1 MELVKLLS
9 CLADGQYHSGVEIG
23 SELGVSRTAIWK
35 ALGKLEASGVAL
47 EVVKG
52 KGYRIVGGLDLLKR
66 DVITDYLN
74 QSSTP
79 FERLFLLQEVDS
91 TNSFL
96 MREESG
102 SDGYTLCLSER
113 QSSGRGRR
121 GRLWH
126 SPYAKNLYLS
136 LSFNLA
142 GGAEALEGLSLALGV
157 AVADCLSANGVAG
170 VGLKWPNDIWV
181 GGKKLAGLLVELK
194 GEAELGWKVVA
205 GLGINVLMN
214 ADEGSVVDQPWTS
227 IDAVAND
234 LSIDRS
240 QWASL
245 LIESLIATI
254 EQYRVSGLGGL
265 LAEWAR
271 FDILHGRGV
280 QVSGSGLSGVCKGVD
295 DRGRLLVESGGEL
308 HAINAGEVSVRPS
321 NSSG

>member
-1 MELVKLLS
+1 MELVKLLN
-9 CLADGQYHSGVEIG
+9 CLADGKYHSGVEIG

-52 KGYRIVGGLDLLKR
+52 KGYRIAGGLDLLNR
-66 DVITDYLN
+66 DVIIGHLN

-79 FERLFLLQEVDS
+79 FETLFLLQDVDS

-96 MREESG
+96 MREESD
-102 SDGYTLCLSER
+102 SDGYALCLSER

-157 AVADCLSANGVAG
+157 AVANCLSANGVAE
-170 VGLKWPNDIWV
+170 VGLKWPNDVWV
-181 GGKKLAGLLVELK
+181 RDRKLAGLLVELK

-205 GLGINVLMN
+205 GLGINILMN
-214 ADEGSVVDQPWTS
+214 DEEGSVVDQPWTS
-227 IDAVAND
+227 ISAVASE

-245 LIESLIATI
+245 LIESLITTI
-254 EQYRVSGLGGL
+254 ERYRVGGLGCL

-271 FDILHGRGV
+271 FDILHGRSV
-280 QVSGSGLSGVCKGVD
+280 QASGNGLSGVCMGVD
-295 DRGRLLVESGGEL
+295 DRGRLLIKSGEEL
-308 HAINAGEVSVRPS
+308 HAINAGEVSVRPNEPS
-321 NSSG
+321 D

>member
-1 MELVKLLS
+1 MELVRLLN

-23 SELGVSRTAIWK
+23 LELGVSRTAVWK

-52 KGYRIVGGLDLLKR
+52 KGYRIVGGLDLLSR
-66 DVITDYLN
+66 DAIVGHLN

-79 FERLFLLQEVDS
+79 FERLYLLQDVDS

-102 SDGYTLCLSER
+102 SDGYALCLSER

-121 GRLWH
+121 GRVWH

-157 AVADCLSANGVAG
+157 AVANCLSANGVADI
-170 VGLKWPNDIWV
+170 GLKWPNDIWV
-181 GGKKLAGLLVELK
+181 GDKKLAGLLVELK

-205 GLGINVLMN
+205 GLGINVLMSE
-214 ADEGSVVDQPWTS
+214 DEGSVVDQPWTS
-227 IDAVAND
+227 ISAVASD

-240 QWASL
+240 LWASL
-245 LIESLIATI
+245 LIESLITTI
-254 EQYRVSGLGGL
+254 ERYRLCGLEGL
-265 LAEWAR
+265 LAEWSR

-280 QVSGSGLSGVCKGVD
+280 QVSGSGLSGLCMGVD
-295 DRGRLLVESGGEL
+295 GRGRLLVKSGEEL
-308 HAINAGEVSVRPS
+308 HAINAGEVSVRP
-321 NSSG
+321 NKSSD